1 MSTSEVAAKTAAVS
15 VQNVVKIYQRDS
27 QQIKVLDGLS
37 LEVPQGE
44 FLSLIHI

>member
-1 MSTSEVAAKTAAVS
+1 MSTTEVAAKVAAVS

-27 QQIKVLDGLS
+27 QQITVLDRLN

-44 FLSLIHI
+44 FLALMGP